1 MYLSVKNGQSTNSQS
16 KTNNSFIQV
25 YTGTESKCIVRA
37 DVLEQAFIDQTSA
50 KSAIL
55 FRIAAKNEK
64 GYGPATQVRWL
75 QQGF

>member
-1 MYLSVKNGQSTNSQS
+1 M
-16 KTNNSFIQV
+16 
-25 YTGTESKCIVRA
+25 RA
-37 DVLEQAFIDQTSA
+37 EVLEQAFIDQSSA

-75 QQGF
+75 QQGIYSSILFFLRSF